1 MLRSFFSSRT
11 RVKLLQLFIKN
22 PHRQFYL
29 REISKLFGEPLT
41 PIRRELL
48 NLMRIGFLRR
58 TKVANLIYYEVNNDF
73 LLYQEFKQ
81 IIEKTEFE
89 NIKKIKNKA
98 KAEHL
103 DTIEKKENSHY
114 QDENVA

>member
-11 RVKLLQLFIKN
+11 RVKLLQLFINN

-48 NLMRIGFLRR
+48 NLMHIGFLTR
-58 TKVANLIYYEVNNDF
+58 TKVANLIYYEVNSDF

-81 IIEKTEFE
+81 IIEKTDFE
-89 NIKKIKNKA
+89 NIKKLKNRA

-103 DTIEKKENSHY
+103 DLKVKKENSEY

>member
-11 RVKLLQLFIKN
+11 RVKLLKLFIKN
-22 PHRQFYL
+22 PERQFYL

-48 NLMRIGFLRR
+48 NLMSIGFLRR
-58 TKVANLIYYEVNNDF
+58 TKVANLIYYEVNSDF
-73 LLYQEFKQ
+73 LLYQEFKK
-81 IIEKTEFE
+81 IIEKTDIE
-89 NIKKIKNKA
+89 NIKRVKNRA
-98 KAEHL
+98 KTGHL
-103 DTIEKKENSHY
+103 DVNTKKENSEY